1 MLYLIGL
8 GLNESGLSKEGIKI
22 IKKCKTVYLEAY
34 TIEFPY
40 KIEELKLNKK
50 IIELKRE
57 EVESNKL
64 IKKARK
70 EDIALLI
77 YGSPLFA
84 TTHISL
90 ILEAEKQKIKTKII
104 YSASIFDA
112 IAETGL
118 QLYKFGKIL
127 SMPQWTKNY
136 QPKSFLDFF
145 EQNESIKA
153 HSLILVDIGL
163 NFKNALKQL
172 EESFIDFKGNKTN
185 IKKILICSRMGS
197 KNAKIIYRNMK
208 DLKKL
213 SNKKILAP
221 FCFII
226 PSKMHFL
233 EKNFVEKF
241 S

>member
-8 GLNESGLSKEGIKI
+8 GLNESGLSKEGIEI
-22 IKKCKTVYLEAY
+22 IKKCQTIYLESY

-40 KIEELKLNKK
+40 KIEELKLNRK

-64 IKKARK
+64 IKKAEK

-90 ILEAEKQKIKTKII
+90 ILEAKKQKIQTKII

-118 QLYKFGKIL
+118 QLYKFGKTL
-127 SMPQWTKNY
+127 SMPQWAKDY
-136 QPKSFLDFF
+136 QPKSFLNFF
-145 EQNESIKA
+145 EQNESIGA

-163 NFKNALKQL
+163 NFENALKQL
-172 EESFIDFKGNKTN
+172 EESFGNFKENKSN
-185 IKKILICSRMGS
+185 FKKILVCSRMGS
-197 KNAKIIYRNMK
+197 KKAKIIYKNIL

-213 SNKKILAP
+213 QSKEILAP

-233 EKNFVEKF
+233 EKKFVEKF